1 MPALVI
7 FKLPQHPS
15 SDYDD
20 WDVVEVLPAQQHP
33 GLAVVEEP
41 WRYGFMYITDRAAPF
56 VAARLLPPL
65 EEDVAEEGADPG
77 DYRVIKR
84 RRRKIL
90 PAFLPDEAA
99 FRRWRPYTAPQAVK
113 MTWPEL
119 RDEMHDKRGDHPHL
133 LPGGR
138 GDTALD

>member
-41 WRYGFMYITDRAAPF
+41 WRYGFIYVDDRAHDF
-56 VAARLLPPL
+56 VRARLLPSL

-77 DYRVIKR
+77 DFKVIKR

-99 FRRWRPYTAPQAVK
+99 FRRWRPFTAPLAVK
-113 MTWPEL
+113 IGWLVL
-119 RDEMHDKRGDHPHL
+119 RAEMQDKRADYPHL

-138 GDTALD
+138 GDTELD